1 MRLGGSRTYFAF
13 NLIAFDFLHSGQGS
27 LEMPFELEF
36 HLLHYL
42 ATFMFDIEDCVSR
55 NQYFFALDLDL
66 KTLALL

>member
-1 MRLGGSRTYFAF
+1 
-13 NLIAFDFLHSGQGS
+13 
-27 LEMPFELEF
+27 MPFELEF